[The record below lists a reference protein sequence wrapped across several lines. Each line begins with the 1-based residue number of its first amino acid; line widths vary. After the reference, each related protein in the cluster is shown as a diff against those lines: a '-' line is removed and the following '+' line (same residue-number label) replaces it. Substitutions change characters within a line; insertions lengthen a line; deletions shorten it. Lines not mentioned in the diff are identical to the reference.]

1 MRKLITTFALLL
13 CATFAKSQS
22 LYDINYANNTLS
34 IIGVTDTTY
43 SKTSNNFSYTDY
55 YPTQIKFVGFSGTD
69 LYFNTDEINEING
82 VAISQP
88 ITAVDL
94 IAYLDSII
102 LLPTTYSDTA
112 TLDFTNTQTARSR
125 DLTITVTGADAG
137 DVVILG
143 VPFDA
148 VTSNTCYTAYV
159 SSTNTV
165 TVRFNNYSLS
175 ASDPAPGLFKVTIL
189 K

>member
-1 MRKLITTFALLL
+1 MRKLILLL
-13 CATFAKSQS
+13 SLFAFNASAQT
-22 LYDINYANNTLS
+22 YNINYSSGTMS
-34 IIGVTDTTY
+34 IIGLVTA
-43 SKTSNNFSYTDY
+43 SSNNFSYTAY
-55 YPTQIKFVGFSGTD
+55 YPTQLEFVGFGASNI
-69 LYFNTDEINEING
+69 YINTADVDSVNG

-88 ITAVDL
+88 ITATEL
-94 IAYLDSII
+94 IAYLDSIVA
-102 LLPTTYSDTA
+102 LPTTYSDTA

-125 DLTITVTGADAG
+125 DLTITVTGASVG

-148 VTSNTCYTAYV
+148 VASNTCYTAYV

-165 TVRFNNYSLS
+165 TVRFNNYSPS
-175 ASDPAPGLFKVTIL
+175 QSDPAPGLFKVTIL